1 MTDELVGKIQE
12 ALDCE
17 RPPEQVT
24 QHPPIHAAID
34 ALWRET
40 GTNRQEIIWR
50 AIRMYLL
57 AYLHTHHKGLA
68 SKSDLTS

>member
-1 MTDELVGKIQE
+1 MTDELARKIQE

-17 RPPEQVT
+17 RPPVEVT
-24 QHPPIHAAID
+24 RHPPIHAAIE
-34 ALWRET
+34 ALRRET

-57 AYLHTHHKGLA
+57 AYLHTHRKGLA
-68 SKSDLTS
+68 TKSQLT